1 MAAARD
7 QAAARVLRSDADE
20 AEQPAREAA
29 AAGLAEQRRPAD
41 EAKRKPYIW
50 EMQKILHED
59 GGAIIPVF
67 RDWLSA
73 DNGKVGGHVP
83 TGGFDMDNGYIL
95 EKAWLKA

>member
-1 MAAARD
+1 
-7 QAAARVLRSDADE
+7 
-20 AEQPAREAA
+20 
-29 AAGLAEQRRPAD
+29 
-41 EAKRKPYIW
+41 
-50 EMQKILHED
+50 MQKILHED